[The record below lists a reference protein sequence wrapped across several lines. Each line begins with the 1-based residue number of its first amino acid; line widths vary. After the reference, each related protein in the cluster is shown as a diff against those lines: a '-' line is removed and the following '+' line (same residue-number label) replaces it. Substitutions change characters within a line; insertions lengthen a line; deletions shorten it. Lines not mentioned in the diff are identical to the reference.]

1 MIPIGDKL
9 KALRN
14 KKGLS
19 LRAVGKE
26 IGISFNTLS
35 AYERNIVQP
44 TLENCYKMA
53 EFFEVPIE
61 YFIFGEKSNSEFRD
75 ASLLKLFH
83 EVDELEKTDR
93 TVIKNY
99 IKKYIKT
106 KKALSELIAE
116 SEDNPDNMEEKV
128 FKKKG
133 KKNNK

>member
-9 KALRN
+9 KTLRK

-53 EFFEVPIE
+53 EFFEVAIE
-61 YFIFGEKSNSEFRD
+61 YFIFGEKINRFFRD
-75 ASLLKLFH
+75 AKLLKLFH
-83 EVDELEKTDR
+83 EVDELDKADR
-93 TVIKNY
+93 LVIKNY

-106 KKALSELIAE
+106 KETLSDLIAE
-116 SEDNPDNMEEKV
+116 SEENHNNMEEKS
-128 FKKKG
+128 F
-133 KKNNK
+133 

>member
-9 KALRN
+9 KDLRK

-53 EFFEVPIE
+53 KFFEVPIE
-61 YFIFGEKSNSEFRD
+61 YFIFGEKELATRKPIGF
-75 ASLLKLFH
+75 LL
-83 EVDELEKTDR
+83 
-93 TVIKNY
+93 
-99 IKKYIKT
+99 
-106 KKALSELIAE
+106 
-116 SEDNPDNMEEKV
+116 
-128 FKKKG
+128 
-133 KKNNK
+133 